1 VYFAILPTPNSGLIP
16 TRSTPDPTRDP
27 CPVIRIAE
35 GSVNAFDS
43 ARVAR
48 LASRVSSFAWR
59 PLRME
64 FPRKLLILGLLANF
78 TLLSQASTQPVHARH
93 AMVVTVH
100 ALASQVGVEILQA
113 GGNAVD
119 AAVATGFALAVVHPP
134 AGNIGG
140 GGFMLIRMADGKTHF
155 LDYREKAPEAASRD
169 MYLDAQGNV
178 VDGASEFGYK
188 SIGVPGSVAGMVYAE
203 QKYGKL
209 TLKQVMAPA
218 IELARD
224 GYALTWGEAEDFH
237 DRYLAQY
244 PESRRVFQRNGDY
257 YKPGEIFRQPDLA
270 GTLERIAAQPDDFY
284 HGALARELAAA
295 VQKGGGLIT
304 ADDLAHYEVKE
315 REPVRGIYR
324 GYEVISAPPPS
335 SGGTVLLES
344 LNMLEGYALAK
355 MESRSAESVHFTVE
369 AFRRAFFDRAEF
381 MGDPDFSRIPV
392 AQLLDKRYAAAWRET
407 IDPQHASPSK
417 ELQRP
422 AVFSE
427 LEQYAAAHPPTNA
440 SPESNHTTHYS
451 VVDAEGNAVAVTT
464 TINDWF
470 GSRVTAD
477 GLGFL
482 LNDEM
487 DDFSAKP
494 GVPNADGLIQGAA
507 NAIGPRKR
515 PLSSMT
521 PTIVVHN
528 GKTVMVLGSP
538 GSSKIITTVANVLM
552 GVVDYG
558 MNIQEA
564 VNAPRFH
571 HQWLPDVVN
580 VEKWFSPDAL
590 NTLRKMGYN
599 VQVGLGSGDDYSP
612 YWSDAECIAIDEKT
626 GERLG
631 ATDGRN
637 SNGKAV
643 GY

>member
-1 VYFAILPTPNSGLIP
+1 MRSPRKPLILLLLTIL
-16 TRSTPDPTRDP
+16 
-27 CPVIRIAE
+27 A
-35 GSVNAFDS
+35 
-43 ARVAR
+43 
-48 LASRVSSFAWR
+48 LASSAFAATR
-59 PLRME
+59 
-64 FPRKLLILGLLANF
+64 
-78 TLLSQASTQPVHARH
+78 PVHAQH
-93 AMVVTVH
+93 AIVVSVH
-100 ALASQVGVEILQA
+100 ELASQAGVEILQA

-119 AAVATGFALAVVHPP
+119 AAVATGFALAVVHSP

-155 LDYREKAPEAASRD
+155 LDYREKAPAAATRD

-178 VDGASEFGYK
+178 IEGASEYGYK
-188 SIGVPGSVAGMVYAE
+188 AVGVPGSVAGMVTAE
-203 QKYGKL
+203 KKFGKL
-209 TLKQVMAPA
+209 TLKQVIAPA
-218 IELARD
+218 IKLARD
-224 GYALTWGEAEDFH
+224 GFALTWDEAH
-237 DRYLAQY
+237 DLHDSYLAKF

-257 YKPGEIFRQPDLA
+257 YKSGEIFRQPDLA
-270 GTLERIAAQPDDFY
+270 RTLERISENPDDFY
-284 HGALARELAAA
+284 HGTLARELAAA

-304 ADDLAHYEVKE
+304 VEDLAHYEVKE
-315 REPVRGIYR
+315 REPVHGSYR
-324 GYEVISAPPPS
+324 GYDVISAPPPS
-335 SGGTVLLES
+335 SGGTVLIES
-344 LNMLEGYALAK
+344 LNILEGYDLAK
-355 MESRSAESVHFTVE
+355 MQNRSAQSIHFSVE
-369 AFRRAFFDRAEF
+369 GFRRAFFDRAEF
-381 MGDPDFSRIPV
+381 MGDPDFSKIPV
-392 AQLLDKRYAAAWRET
+392 AQLLDKRYAAAWRES
-407 IDPQHASPSK
+407 IDAEHASASK
-417 ELQRP
+417 ELKRP
-422 AVFSE
+422 AIFSE
-427 LEQYAAAHPPTNA
+427 LEQYAQAHPLEVPRR
-440 SPESNHTTHYS
+440 ESNHTTHYS
-451 VVDAEGNAVAVTT
+451 VVDAEGNAVSVTT

-487 DDFSAKP
+487 DDFSSKP

-507 NAIGPRKR
+507 NEIGPGKR

-558 MNIQEA
+558 MNLQEA

-571 HQWLPDVVN
+571 NQWLPDVVN
-580 VEKWFSPDAL
+580 VEKWFSPDTV
-590 NTLRKMGYN
+590 NTLGKMGYK
-599 VQVGLGSGDDYSP
+599 VQIGLHDGQDVSP

-637 SNGKAV
+637 SHGKAV

>member
-1 VYFAILPTPNSGLIP
+1 M
-16 TRSTPDPTRDP
+16 RSPHK
-27 CPVIRIAE
+27 
-35 GSVNAFDS
+35 S
-43 ARVAR
+43 
-48 LASRVSSFAWR
+48 
-59 PLRME
+59 
-64 FPRKLLILGLLANF
+64 LILLLMA
-78 TLLSQASTQPVHARH
+78 LAAAPALRAAVQPAHAPHAIVASVHE
-93 AMVVTVH
+93 
-100 ALASQVGVEILQA
+100 LASQVGVETMQA

-155 LDYREKAPEAASRD
+155 LDYREKAPAAATRE

-178 VDGASEFGYK
+178 IPDASEIGYK
-188 SIGVPGSVAGMVYAE
+188 AIGVPGSVAGMVYAE
-203 QKYGKL
+203 HKYGKL

-218 IELARD
+218 IRLARE
-224 GYALTWGEAEDFH
+224 GYVLSWEEAGDLQ
-237 DRYLAQY
+237 DRHLAEF
-244 PESRRVFQRNGDY
+244 PESRRVFQRNGDF
-257 YKPGEIFRQPDLA
+257 YKAGETFRQPDLA
-270 GTLERIAAQPDDFY
+270 RTLQRISQKPDDFY
-284 HGALARELAAA
+284 HGTLARELAAA
-295 VQKGGGLIT
+295 LQKGGGLVT

-315 REPVRGIYR
+315 REPVRGTYR

-335 SGGTVLLES
+335 SGGTELIES
-344 LNMLEGYALAK
+344 LNILEGYDLRT
-355 MESRSAESVHFTVE
+355 MGNRSAQSVHYTTE

-381 MGDPDFSRIPV
+381 MGDPDFAKIPV
-392 AQLLDKRYAAAWRET
+392 AQLIDKKYAAAWRDA
-407 IDPQHASPSK
+407 IDPAHASPSK
-417 ELQRP
+417 DLRRP

-427 LEQYAAAHPPTNA
+427 LEQYAASHPPMA
-440 SPESNHTTHYS
+440 PPESDHTTHYS
-451 VVDAEGNAVAVTT
+451 VMDAEGNAVSVTT

-494 GVPNADGLIQGAA
+494 GVPNSDGLLQSDT
-507 NAIGPRKR
+507 NAIGPGKR

-521 PTIVVHN
+521 PTIVARD
-528 GKTVMVLGSP
+528 GKAVMVLGSP

-571 HQWLPDVVN
+571 NQWMPDVVN
-580 VEKWFSPDAL
+580 VEQWFSPDTINL
-590 NTLRKMGYN
+590 LRQMGYN
-599 VQVGLGSGDDYSP
+599 VEIGLRYGTKVAP
-612 YWSDAECIAIDEKT
+612 YWSDAECIAVDAKT

-631 ATDGRN
+631 ASDGRG
-637 SNGKAV
+637 SGKAI